1 MNLRPIRVV
10 TPSGE
15 AELTAEGNRVV
26 GRGRDCDLVIPDA
39 RVSRRHLSLEPT
51 PDGWVARDLSSN
63 GMWRDNVRTGVVAL
77 TGGEVRIRLGAIDGP
92 LVILTPPP
100 PPPLAEPD
108 VDDQE
113 TMLAGVGAPA
123 RAPAAAAP
131 HTAARPVT
139 SAAAHAGD
147 GNARPAAEPA
157 PRSKASIN
165 WLRVVPTYLW
175 LAGIGFFLG
184 ALLALS

>member
-15 AELTAEGNRVV
+15 AELTAESNRVV

-63 GMWRDNVRTGVVAL
+63 GMWRDNVRSGVVAL
-77 TGGEVRIRLGAIDGP
+77 TGGEVRIRLGAVDGP
-92 LVILTPPP
+92 LVVLTPPP
-100 PPPLAEPD
+100 PAPVAEPD
-108 VDDQE
+108 VEDQE

-123 RAPAAAAP
+123 RAPAAPVP
-131 HTAARPVT
+131 HATTRPAT
-139 SAAAHAGD
+139 SGASGGGD
-147 GNARPAAEPA
+147 ARPASEAA
-157 PRSKASIN
+157 PRPKTSIN
-165 WLRVVPTYLW
+165 WVRVVPTYLW